1 MASHCIDANKQGDAM
16 SEITQFQI
24 LNDKWVRYDDHLAYV
39 ERLTAKRDEAQA
51 AVLKLAR
58 QNIERFD
65 EINRLKNAIDHLTS
79 ERDDHRAEVE
89 RLTAERDAALAEV
102 ERLTN
107 ERDKARANG
116 QAILNSSRPDDDH
129 RAMVRRL
136 TAERDAAEEIG
147 RRILALI
154 EAGR

>member
-1 MASHCIDANKQGDAM
+1 MSDIARWSWNIVSISDANG
-16 SEITQFQI
+16 
-24 LNDKWVRYDDHLAYV
+24 AYV
-39 ERLTAKRDEAQA
+39 S
-51 AVLKLAR
+51 V
-58 QNIERFD
+58 
-65 EINRLKNAIDHLTS
+65 
-79 ERDDHRAEVE
+79 DDHRAEVE

-147 RRILALI
+147 RRILALMG
-154 EAGR
+154 EGR